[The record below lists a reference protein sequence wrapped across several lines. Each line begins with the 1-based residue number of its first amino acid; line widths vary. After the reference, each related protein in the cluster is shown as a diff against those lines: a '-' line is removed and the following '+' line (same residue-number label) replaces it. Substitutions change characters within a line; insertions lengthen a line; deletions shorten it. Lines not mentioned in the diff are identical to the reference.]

1 MTLGGSLT
9 SSGTKVG
16 NTLHNPVGT
25 GLIGISLPFLNWNTV
40 KWNVKISEADYETAR
55 LNYEQSI
62 TKALNDVRYQ
72 PTSPTHKHKV
82 PLPTCK
88 KLTVITNV
96 SLNTIVIVTMLVYLN
111 YVNGLPRQIQR
122 KALNFLS

>member
-1 MTLGGSLT
+1 M
-9 SSGTKVG
+9 
-16 NTLHNPVGT
+16 GT

-62 TKALNDVRYQ
+62 TKALNDVDTNYFAYTQ
-72 PTSPTHKHKV
+72 AQSAFANLQKH
-82 PLPTCK
+82 TA
-88 KLTVITNV
+88 ITNA

-111 YVNGLPRQIQR
+111 YVNGSPRQTQR

>member
-1 MTLGGSLT
+1 M
-9 SSGTKVG
+9 G
-16 NTLHNPVGT
+16 NALHNP
-25 GLIGISLPFLNWNTV
+25 IGAGVLGINLPFLNWNTV

-62 TKALNDVRYQ
+62 TKALNDVDTNYFAYTQ
-72 PTSPTHKHKV
+72 AQSAFSN
-82 PLPTCK
+82 LQ

-96 SLNTIVIVTMLVYLN
+96 SLNTIEIVTMQVYLN
-111 YVNGLPRQIQR
+111 YVNGLLRQIQR